1 MLISEIHMEM
11 PALRK
16 AKTKLE
22 IHNYSKND
30 DIVKPVPPARTLQQW
45 HQDRQMEDRYK
56 AQRETTREFTL
67 AAGPKAVPWGKRN
80 LLNK

>member
-1 MLISEIHMEM
+1 MLISENHMEM

-30 DIVKPVPPARTLQQW
+30 NTMKPVPPARTLQQW

-56 AQRETTREFTL
+56 AQ
-67 AAGPKAVPWGKRN
+67 GVYPGNWPKGSALRKEEPSQ
-80 LLNK
+80 